1 MLTDDPTNTDLHRI
15 VFRANTHKR
24 ARLDNSRFSSAITV
38 DLPFREMT
46 DIEHDKDKGIYS
58 RNWLGLEWYV
68 NHNNKINPSLA
79 QIETGLINEA
89 MVQLRLSM
97 TNVKQ

>member
-1 MLTDDPTNTDLHRI
+1 MLTDDPTNKDLHRI
-15 VFRANTHKR
+15 VIRANTHKR
-24 ARLDNSRFSSAITV
+24 ARLDNTRFSSAITV

-46 DIEHDKDKGIYS
+46 DMEHDYDKGVYS
-58 RNWLGLEWYV
+58 RNWLGMEWAL
-68 NHNNKINPSLA
+68 NHNNSMLPSLA